1 MFVIPDGPPRSFL
14 IQYISWF
21 PMPKLSKSFAKKS
34 GPVLAVSKHLDG

>member
-1 MFVIPDGPPRSFL
+1 MFVIPDGPPRSLL